1 MSFKQEI
8 YVIINPHAA
17 YGRAGRTWPEIKQY
31 LTDRGFL
38 VKNYFT
44 KKIYDACH
52 IAEAVTKRG
61 ARLVVCVGGDGTFN
75 EMVNGVMNCA
85 RTVRV
90 LPEVALI
97 PIGTGSDL
105 SRTLGITKGFRQA
118 VDVIADRKTRSI
130 DVGRIELSMRDQKR
144 LRYFANVLDIGL
156 GGQVVQIANRMPKN
170 IGGFLTFLLSS
181 LMALAQFRRMR
192 LHIWV
197 NRKKVD
203 TSLITI
209 IGAANGQFFGGGMH
223 MAPMALVD
231 DGVFEFIY
239 VRSTNLFKFVYHVL
253 SRVYS
258 GGHLKYRNVRHLRGT
273 ELKIASERV
282 FLLEVDGEEERAHEV
297 HIKLIPRALKMRTR

>member
-1 MSFKQEI
+1 VLSGNDI
-8 YVIINPHAA
+8 HIIINPHAA
-17 YGRAGRTWPEIKQY
+17 YGRAGRTWPEIRAY
-31 LTDRGFL
+31 LKDRGFH
-38 VKNYFT
+38 VKDYFT

-52 IAEAVTKRG
+52 IAEAVTRKG
-61 ARLVVCVGGDGTFN
+61 ARLIACVGGDGTFN
-75 EMVNGVMNCA
+75 EMVNGVMNCVHA
-85 RTVRV
+85 IRP

-105 SRTLGITKGFRQA
+105 ARTLGITQGYKQA
-118 VDVIADRKTRSI
+118 VDVIAGRKTRHI
-130 DVGRIELSMRDQKR
+130 DIGRIQLKIRGRTRS
-144 LRYFANVLDIGL
+144 RYFANVLDIGL

-181 LMALAQFRRMR
+181 LMALVQFRRMH

-223 MAPMALVD
+223 MAPMARVN
-231 DGVFEFIY
+231 DGMFEFIY
-239 VRSTNLFKFVYHVL
+239 VRNTNLFKFVYHIL
-253 SRVYS
+253 ARVYQA
-258 GGHLKYRNVRHLRGT
+258 GHLKYRNVRHLRGK

-282 FLLEVDGEEERAHEV
+282 FLLEVDGEEERAQEV
-297 HIKLIPRALKMRTR
+297 GVRLVPRALKMRML